1 MSSSLFRKSGL
12 ARIMRS
18 ALFVT
23 VATLV
28 MVVALAV
35 GGCGESTGTLVGKWT
50 DADGTWEWEFTADG
64 KVNANM
70 YVGMEP
76 DYTVEN
82 GTIIVTNNGVPMNT
96 FQYVVEGD
104 NLVLTNPEAE
114 DSLTLQRVN

>member
-35 GGCGESTGTLVGKWT
+35 CGCGESTGTLVGKWT